1 MYLTPRGIQ
10 NLNNTCFANSV
21 LQALLSSER
30 FSKGLESIQHNRDKC
45 SAKRTGEKLY
55 MIITILV
62 LCLGV
67 LSWNFRIQEI
77 YC

>member
-1 MYLTPRGIQ
+1 MYLTPRDIQ

-55 MIITILV
+55 MIITISLPPIFF
-62 LCLGV
+62 GPM
-67 LSWNFRIQEI
+67 FRSLILEF
-77 YC
+77 